1 MQNEQEL
8 GAEQTGAGQA
18 EPVET
23 TPVEQPPEEP
33 TAAEEPGITEAATE
47 FIGNVVEDPSIII
60 PYLVDAGIVV
70 MKVIVIFIIARIIS
84 KTLKRLVVRGLVR
97 AKLDQTIAKF
107 FGNIVAWAVMIV
119 AIMAILESFN
129 VRTTGLAAVIAG
141 ASLAIGLAFQ
151 GSLGNLASGIML
163 MVFRPFKVGDVIS
176 VSGVTGKVEE
186 VELFSTI
193 LDTPDNRRLII
204 PNGAIFGS
212 TLENITH
219 HQTRRVDVNVGTVY
233 SADLDETRDVLMR
246 AASGVHGRLPDKDAV
261 VFLSELGDSAIAW
274 SVRVWVNTADF
285 WAVKERLTRDVKV
298 ALDNAGIG
306 IPFPQMDIH
315 IDGAVARDA

>member
-1 MQNEQEL
+1 MQNDQEV
-8 GAEQTGAGQA
+8 GAEQT

-23 TPVEQPPEEP
+23 APVEPAPEAPP
-33 TAAEEPGITEAATE
+33 ADEEPGIIEEATG
-47 FIGNVVEDPSIII
+47 FISGVIEDPSIII

-70 MKVIVIFIIARIIS
+70 LKVIAIFIIARIIA
-84 KTLKRLVVRGLVR
+84 KTLKRIVVKGLVR

-107 FGNIVAWAVMIV
+107 FGNIVAWAVMII

-141 ASLAIGLAFQ
+141 ASRAIGLAFQ

-163 MVFRPFKVGDVIS
+163 MVFRPFRVGDVIT

-233 SADLDETRDVLMR
+233 SADLDQTREVLMR
-246 AASGVHGRLPDKDAV
+246 AASGVHGRLPDRDAV

>member
-8 GAEQTGAGQA
+8 GAEQT

-23 TPVEQPPEEP
+23 TPVEPAPEEP
-33 TAAEEPGITEAATE
+33 PAEEEPGITEAATD
-47 FIGNVVEDPSIII
+47 FISGVIEDPSIIV
-60 PYLVDAGIVV
+60 PHLVDAGIVIL
-70 MKVIVIFIIARIIS
+70 KVIAIFIIARIIA
-84 KTLKRLVVRGLVR
+84 KTLKRIVVKGLVK

-107 FGNIVAWAVMIV
+107 FGNIVAWGVMII

-163 MVFRPFKVGDVIS
+163 LVFRPFKVGDVIS

-193 LDTPDNRRLII
+193 LDTPDNRRLIV

-219 HQTRRVDVNVGTVY
+219 HPTRRVEVAVGTVY
-233 SADLDETRDVLMR
+233 HADLDQTRAVLME
-246 AASGVHGRLPDKDAV
+246 AATNVEGRLADKEPIV
-261 VFLSELGDSAIAW
+261 YLNQLGDSSIDW
-274 SVRVWVNTADF
+274 FVRVWVNSGDF
-285 WAVKERLTRDVKV
+285 WPVKERLTRDVKV

-306 IPFPQMDIH
+306 IPFPQMDVH
-315 IDGAVARDA
+315 IDGAVGRNG